1 MKPVTEDD
9 RDDLLRKRDVTTPLK
24 VTIDFYSGR
33 NEGKLEER
41 DKQASVT
48 ILRCYMG
55 AGVTRHEVESH
66 RFYGTLFLPPGE
78 GQFPGIY
85 LVLFY
90 NLSVPRVFQRILTE
104 CFN

>member
-41 DKQASVT
+41 DKQANVT

-66 RFYGTLFLPPGE
+66 GFYGTLFLPPGE
-78 GQFPGIY
+78 GPFPGVWFY
-85 LVLFY
+85 FTTCLSLVHF
-90 NLSVPRVFQRILTE
+90 SEF
-104 CFN
+104 